1 MDIKYISDTMV
12 GILKRYSTKYHCNI
26 ENVQVVL
33 YFKED
38 GKAIGYKV
46 YKDYLEIEE
55 QKVDE
60 ILGINRFFD
69 VFGLIKEVPKSIS
82 KALIENS
89 ELLSIPAIDINAM
102 VLHNKK
108 VGDKEGVRIAL
119 YNEKDYLKEILL
131 KDMFK

>member
-12 GILKRYSTKYHCNI
+12 GILKRYSAKYHCNF

-33 YFKED
+33 YLKEG
-38 GKAIGYKV
+38 GKTIGYKV

-60 ILGINRFFD
+60 ILGINKLFD
-69 VFGLIKEVPKSIS
+69 VFGLIKEVPKIIS

-89 ELLSIPAIDINAM
+89 ELLSIAAIDLNAM
-102 VLHNKK
+102 VLHNRKL
-108 VGDKEGVRIAL
+108 GDKEGVRIAL
-119 YNEKDYLKEILL
+119 YNKKDYLKEISL